1 MGSLHSAEAYVEMF
15 KRIVGSHCLQLTTLL
30 QDMPFVCD
38 TELFA
43 TLIPDWPSLPQIVS
57 RLKASKSMALEWEQL
72 QRTSSLRMLF
82 RTGALVYNHTSEG
95 LPRQ

>member
-1 MGSLHSAEAYVEMF
+1 MCVMSSLHCAEAYVEMF
-15 KRIVGSHCLQLTTLL
+15 KRIIGSDCLQLTTFL

-57 RLKASKSMALEWEQL
+57 RLKGSESMELQWEQVTKNI
-72 QRTSSLRMLF
+72 Q
-82 RTGALVYNHTSEG
+82 
-95 LPRQ
+95 P